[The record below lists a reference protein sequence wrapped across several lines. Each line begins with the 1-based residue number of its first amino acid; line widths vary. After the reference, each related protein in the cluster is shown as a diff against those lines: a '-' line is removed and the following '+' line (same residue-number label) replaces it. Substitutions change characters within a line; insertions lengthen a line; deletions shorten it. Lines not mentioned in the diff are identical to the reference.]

1 MSQLNTIDLTAE
13 QNEIARDGL
22 DYEPSIQ
29 VKRSFLPLRK
39 NIRLWGGVTFPGL
52 FDHDPASDAGWFW
65 YTVTMEVF
73 SLGIAAFLL
82 EERVSASV
90 LVISAMSVF
99 FLDFACA
106 YFHHKYKSMEC
117 LISNQMCL
125 FLQDMRVG
133 SSAVDSYANYSAYLE
148 QKLKDD
154 KNRKYTRY
162 FFGFMIWLLS
172 FIKGG
177 IFFVAV
183 FSSYWFQTAV
193 SDSKAPYLL
202 IFVIIA
208 SYFWIASNHLNFS
221 GYYLADFANKSQ
233 LKSELIKY
241 KRNLYSNTDNT
252 KEKKEDKVYFN
263 FNTFLNN
270 VLAEKDNTQLSTLS
284 RKNKEDFERELNE
297 GLVEAKVKAGTH
309 FIKKVENQEGDYIFR
324 RKGFITDE
332 QIHELVKAQ
341 KNQLSELA
349 VAMYFR
355 KLQMASANFD
365 VTEPSRHN

>member
-1 MSQLNTIDLTAE
+1 MSQTNIIDMSSE

-39 NIRLWGGVTFPGL
+39 NIRLWGGVKFPGL
-52 FDHDPASDAGWFW
+52 FDHDPANDAAWFW
-65 YTVTMEVF
+65 FTVAMEVV

-82 EERVSASV
+82 EERVSATV
-90 LVISAMSVF
+90 LLISALSVF

-117 LISNQMCL
+117 LIKNQMCL

-133 SSAVDSYANYSAYLE
+133 ASAVDSFANYYAYLE

-172 FIKGG
+172 LIKGG
-177 IFFVAV
+177 IFFIAV

-208 SYFWIASNHLNFS
+208 SYFWIASNHINFS
-221 GYYLADFANKSQ
+221 GYYLAAVANKNQ

-241 KRNLYSNTDNT
+241 KRNLYSTSDND
-252 KEKKEDKVYFN
+252 KEKKEEKVYFN
-263 FNTFLNN
+263 FSTFLNTI
-270 VLAEKDNTQLSTLS
+270 LAEKDNTQLASFS
-284 RKNKEDFERELNE
+284 RKNKEDFERELHE
-297 GLVEAKVKAGTH
+297 GLVEATVKAGTH
-309 FIKKVENQEGDYIFR
+309 HIKKVENQEGDYIFR

-341 KNQLSELA
+341 KNQLAELA
-349 VAMYFR
+349 VAMYFH
-355 KLQMASANFD
+355 KLQMASANFTGA
-365 VTEPSRHN
+365 VPNGHS